1 MIWDDDRRVYLAG
14 QRVGPGR
21 YRRVEPAD
29 GRTFEIER
37 PDTLP
42 ASLDGRVRG
51 LRAHRRAGDGVDGRA
66 AGEGEAAG
74 RARLTR
80 QAIAIGRTGEPVAP
94 RIFRGVATKRKL

>member
-37 PDTLP
+37 ADTLP
-42 ASLDGRVRG
+42 ASLDGRVAVYVRIDEP
-51 LRAHRRAGDGVDGRA
+51 ATASPAVRR
-66 AGEGEAAG
+66 E
-74 RARLTR
+74 RARRL
-80 QAIAIGRTGEPVAP
+80 VA
-94 RIFRGVATKRKL
+94 LD